1 MSRSSFHRHH
11 PFGLPG
17 RWRVAVLVAA
27 ACFLVPALASAQAK
41 KKAGTDHE
49 KKTGKVAAVE
59 KKGKSAVLTVEES
72 GGDKLEVQ
80 LNSRIKFVVNGTGD
94 AEFFKHPRAFVS
106 SDSVFT
112 ANRQYF
118 GRKFT
123 IHIGHNSQAKF
134 EPDENNAEV
143 FHIAGPIVDC
153 DESSFTIDVEG
164 QPCKVSFEQGADL
177 TVAIVS
183 SEPEHAVVGSPVEVE
198 GMTRAGKFVPS
209 AVVVNLDRPLTAED
223 AFGAEGEKKPGKTK
237 TTAGKTTKKTAK
249 ADKADKGD
257 KGTKD
262 DDAAK
267 GDDAPATT
275 DPIKPSTD
283 PFGVLNDNKKGPKKK
298 PATPKTPRPKKT
310 TEEDMDN

>member
-1 MSRSSFHRHH
+1 
-11 PFGLPG
+11 
-17 RWRVAVLVAA
+17 VAVAVAA
-27 ACFLVPALASAQAK
+27 GCLLLPALVSAQSK
-41 KKAGTDHE
+41 KKTGADHE
-49 KKTGKVAAVE
+49 KKTGKLASVE
-59 KKGKSAVLTVEES
+59 KKGKATVLTVEES
-72 GGDKLEVQ
+72 DGEKLEV
-80 LNSRIKFVVNGTGD
+80 LVTSRVKFVVNGTGD
-94 AEFFKHPRAFVS
+94 ADFFKHPKAFVS

-164 QPCKVSFEQGADL
+164 QPCKVNFEQGADL

-209 AVVVNLDRPLTAED
+209 AVVVNLDRPLTAEE
-223 AFGAEGEKKPGKTK
+223 AFGVEGEKKPGKTK
-237 TTAGKTTKKTAK
+237 TAAGKTTKKTAK
-249 ADKADKGD
+249 TDKADKGD
-257 KGTKD
+257 KGSKD
-262 DDAAK
+262 DDAGK

-283 PFGVLNDNKKGPKKK
+283 PFGVLNDNKKGTKKK
-298 PATPKTPRPKKT
+298 TTTPKTPRPKKP
-310 TEEDMDN
+310 TEEEMDN